1 VAGTGVTTDVQTSYA
16 ARIMGLSVIPFII
29 AQFPKMLKTHH
40 GQRLAMLL
48 ALVVSFVLV
57 LAYCL
62 YQVNEIETFLTGS
75 DGSTTLLRI
84 KKKL

>member
-1 VAGTGVTTDVQTSYA
+1 VAGTGITTDVQTSYA

-48 ALVVSFVLV
+48 ALIVSFLLV
-57 LAYCL
+57 LSYCL
-62 YQVNEIETFLTGS
+62 YQVNKIHSGN
-75 DGSTTLLRI
+75 
-84 KKKL
+84 